1 MARYKV
7 YANPGGRGY
16 LLDVQAEVHT
26 HFNTRMVVPLLPI
39 DSAPQPAKTLNP
51 IFNIADEQ
59 HVMVTQFMSAIPL
72 KVLKNAVFT
81 VSDRRDDITAALDLL
96 LQGF

>member
-1 MARYKV
+1 MARYNV
-7 YANPGGRGY
+7 YANPGGSGY
-16 LLDVQAEVHT
+16 LLDVQAEVHS

-51 IFNIADEQ
+51 IFNIADQ
-59 HVMVTQFMSAIPL
+59 PHVMVTQFMAAIPL
-72 KVLKNAVFT
+72 KVLKNAVFN
-81 VSDRRDDITAALDLL
+81 VSVQRDDITAALDLL